1 MTACLDEY
9 TLFRLFEGEGSTDE
23 RAHKD
28 ECDACGRRYQRL
40 AGDVDLLA
48 RTVREGPP
56 PLAARRP
63 VLAGYGWWIPAL
75 TVVAVE
81 LAVVLWTGRPPAP
94 PAGQTASA
102 SVDVTPS
109 HDEVSTA
116 LFSASDDDDSG
127 VDDAWLNE

>member
-9 TLFRLFEGEGSTDE
+9 ALFRLFEGEGSSDE

-40 AGDVDLLA
+40 TGDVDLLA

-94 PAGQTASA
+94 PRSRSTPRIPFRSPRGGPPDAASPRRA
-102 SVDVTPS
+102 CRPA
-109 HDEVSTA
+109 E
-116 LFSASDDDDSG
+116 
-127 VDDAWLNE
+127 